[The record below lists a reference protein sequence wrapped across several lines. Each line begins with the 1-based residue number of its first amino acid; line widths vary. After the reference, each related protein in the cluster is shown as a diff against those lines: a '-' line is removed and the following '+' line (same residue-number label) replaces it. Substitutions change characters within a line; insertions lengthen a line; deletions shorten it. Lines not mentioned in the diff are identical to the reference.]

1 MRSKLRP
8 ALALVLALPWLAA
21 AAETDAL
28 DIPPQRVEAF
38 ARELQ
43 AALQQHDT
51 AKVTDLV
58 AYPLRVNTT
67 GKPPRQLGR
76 AALLKQFDQVFV
88 PVVVQQVLQRDPTAL
103 LQNYQGMMFGSG
115 AVWANAVC
123 PGLWRPECPLRIIA
137 VNRPAP

>member
-1 MRSKLRP
+1 MRVSWRP
-8 ALALVLALPWLAA
+8 ALALLLALPLLAA

-28 DIPPQRVEAF
+28 DIPPQRIEAF
-38 ARELQ
+38 ARALQ

-51 AKVTDLV
+51 AQVADVV

-88 PVVVQQVLQRDPTAL
+88 PAVVQQVLQQDPTAL
-103 LQNYQGMMFGSG
+103 FQNYQGLMFGSG
-115 AVWANAVC
+115 AVWAHAVC
-123 PGLWRPECPLRIIA
+123 PSAWRPDCPLRIIA